1 MTTVDIAAP
10 HSVCDQEVAIPVGAV
25 ELAAHLRIP
34 DHPIGI
40 VVFAHGSGSNRHNP
54 RNTFVV
60 EVFAG
65 HRLGMLSIDLL
76 TSAEAIDDAKVFD
89 VGLLGSRLAIARRCL
104 RSSPICRELPVG
116 YFGAGSEA
124 PAALWAAA
132 EPRDNIR
139 AVVVRGARPDLAG
152 ARLGNVMAPTLFVL
166 GGLDIRVHTVNRRAA
181 AAMRCEH
188 RVTVLAGH
196 GLGSADPQT
205 SQRAAYVAA
214 MWFAEQLRAHRGPA
228 AGPTQYRDVD
238 ESVG

>member
-1 MTTVDIAAP
+1 MTTVAIAAP
-10 HSVCDQEVAIPVGAV
+10 HSVCDQEVAIPMGAV
-25 ELAAHLRIP
+25 ELAAHLRLP

-40 VVFAHGSGSNRHNP
+40 VVFAHGSGSNRHSP
-54 RNTFVV
+54 RNTCVV

-65 HRLGMLSIDLL
+65 HQLATLSIDLL
-76 TSAEAIDDAKVFD
+76 TSAEAINGAKVFD
-89 VGLLGSRLAIARRCL
+89 VELLGSRLAIARRCL
-104 RSSPICRELPVG
+104 RSSSICRELPVG

-132 EPRDNIR
+132 EPRDKIR

-152 ARLGNVMAPTLFVL
+152 ARLGDVMAPTLFLV
-166 GGLDIRVHTVNRRAA
+166 GGLDIRVRTVNHRAA

-196 GLGSADPQT
+196 GLGSDSRI

-214 MWFAEQLRAHRGPA
+214 MWFAEQLRAHLPPA
-228 AGPTQYRDVD
+228 AGLAQYGDVD